1 MTTIEP
7 QTLKNLD
14 QKIVITGVAGL
25 VGQNLCLKLHEA
37 GYTNLVGI
45 DKHVHNIAVLKEHQP
60 YVRVIE
66 ADLADT
72 GDWQSELKDADTIVL
87 NQAQIG
93 GLNWVDF
100 DRNNII
106 ATQNI
111 LDSIVDDKPPYI
123 VHISSSVVNSIAD
136 DFYTQSKTT
145 QEELVKSTC
154 AERNIRYSVLRP
166 TLMFGWFDRKHLGWL
181 RRFMDQAPVFPIP
194 SHGKYIRQP
203 LYEGDFC
210 RVIMGCIEL
219 QPDNEILDI
228 SGQEKIY
235 YKDMI
240 RTIKKVAGGKA
251 MIIHIPYSLF
261 WVLLK
266 MASWVMPKP
275 PFTTKQLEALVIPE
289 EFDIID
295 WPGRFGFTA
304 TPFNEAVDETYNH
317 PIHSKTFLEF

>member
-1 MTTIEP
+1 MIHSSSKIDTHFE
-7 QTLKNLD
+7 
-14 QKIVITGVAGL
+14 QKILITGVAGL

-37 GYTNLVGI
+37 GYTNIVGI
-45 DKHVHNIAVLKEHQP
+45 DKHLYNIDVLKEHQP
-60 YVRVIE
+60 YIRVIE
-66 ADLADT
+66 ADLADPGT
-72 GDWQSELKDADTIVL
+72 WQLELKDVDILIL

-93 GLNWVDF
+93 GLDWNDF

-106 ATQNI
+106 ATRNI
-111 LDSIVDDKPPYI
+111 LDAINDQNAPYI

-145 QEELVKSTC
+145 QEDMVKEDCSK
-154 AERNIRYSVLRP
+154 RGIKYSVLRP

-210 RVIMGCIEL
+210 RVILGCIE
-219 QPDNEILDI
+219 QKPENQIFDI

-240 RTIKKVAGGKA
+240 HTIKEVAGGKA
-251 MIIHIPYSLF
+251 MIVHIPYTLF

-266 MASWVMPKP
+266 MASWVLPKP

-295 WPGRFGFTA
+295 WPGKFGFEA
-304 TPFNEAVDETYNH
+304 TPFRKAVDETYNH